1 MQYYI
6 IHNENIMIANT
17 PNPLIAYGLPVQE
30 LPEDYEYGKYIV
42 VDGELVL
49 NPNWEEEQAEK
60 EKQAKIAEINSKIE
74 ELEKESVHDVLYGNK
89 ENVKVYQDVING
101 LVETRDNLL

>member
-1 MQYYI
+1 MYYTI
-6 IHNENIMIANT
+6 QNNGL
-17 PNPLIAYGLPVQE
+17 LIADTEQVLTRFYDNVLL
-30 LPEDYEYGKYIV
+30 LPEDYEEGKYIV

-60 EKQAKIAEINSKIE
+60 DKQAKIAEINSKIE

-101 LVETRDNLL
+101 LVDTRDNLL

>member
-1 MQYYI
+1 MEIKSTLNKPYTDRQRI
-6 IHNENIMIANT
+6 NFIVENNHR
-17 PNPLIAYGLPVQE
+17 LG
-30 LPEDYEYGKYIV
+30 YEIRETSEALEAWGYT
-42 VDGELVL
+42 
-49 NPNWEEEQAEK
+49 EEEQAEK
-60 EKQAKIAEINSKIE
+60 DKQAKIAEINSKIE

>member
-1 MQYYI
+1 MRYYTI
-6 IHNENIMIANT
+6 QNNSI
-17 PNPLIAYGLPVQE
+17 LIAENRQALERYYDNVLP
-30 LPEDYEYGKYIV
+30 LPKDYEEGKYIV
-42 VDGELVL
+42 EEGELVL
-49 NPNWEEEQAEK
+49 NPNWKEEQAEK

-101 LVETRDNLL
+101 LVETRDNL

>member
-1 MQYYI
+1 MEIKNKLDKPFSDKQRMDFI
-6 IHNENIMIANT
+6 VTNNHQ
-17 PNPLIAYGLPVQE
+17 LG
-30 LPEDYEYGKYIV
+30 YEIRETSEALEAWGYT
-42 VDGELVL
+42 
-49 NPNWEEEQAEK
+49 EEEQAEK

>member
-1 MQYYI
+1 MEI
-6 IHNENIMIANT
+6 KNT
-17 PNPLIAYGLPVQE
+17 LNKPYTETQRLDFI
-30 LPEDYEYGKYIV
+30 
-42 VDGELVL
+42 VL
-49 NPNWEEEQAEK
+49 NNHNLGYEIRETSEALEAWGYTQEEQAEQ

-101 LVETRDNLL
+101 LVETRDNL